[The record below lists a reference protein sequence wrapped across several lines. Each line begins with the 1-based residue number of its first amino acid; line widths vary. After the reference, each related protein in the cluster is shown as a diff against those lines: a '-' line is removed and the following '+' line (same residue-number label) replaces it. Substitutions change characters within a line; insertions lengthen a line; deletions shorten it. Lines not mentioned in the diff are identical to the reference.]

1 MKEDKKLENS
11 KEIVVSIQH
20 REEDTYG
27 KKHAKIGTDISS
39 ICWFDC
45 DHISLVR
52 YFPLT
57 NEGLVVAAFLIC

>member
-1 MKEDKKLENS
+1 MKEDKKLENR

-45 DHISLVR
+45 DHIIVGKILPSD
-52 YFPLT
+52 
-57 NEGLVVAAFLIC
+57 E